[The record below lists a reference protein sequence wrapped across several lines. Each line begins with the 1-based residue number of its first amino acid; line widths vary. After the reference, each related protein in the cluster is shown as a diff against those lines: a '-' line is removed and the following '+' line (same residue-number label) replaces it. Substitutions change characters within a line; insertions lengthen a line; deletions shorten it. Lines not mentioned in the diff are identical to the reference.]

1 MRSQSLSR
9 REDKRRMN
17 LVPPANEVGARLSTV
32 GGFNTAYD
40 GLVDAVCCPC
50 KPLSAPT
57 VSAMGASL
65 SILKMKAGTSS
76 GEGAWLGFHPFRQR
90 P

>member
-32 GGFNTAYD
+32 DSSNTAYD
-40 GLVDAVCCPC
+40 GIVAAV
-50 KPLSAPT
+50 
-57 VSAMGASL
+57 
-65 SILKMKAGTSS
+65 
-76 GEGAWLGFHPFRQR
+76 
-90 P
+90 